1 MKILLVHNS
10 YQQPGGEDVVFR
22 AEHDLLAEAGHR
34 VSVYVRSN
42 HEISGY
48 NPLRKASLAPRTV
61 WAWDTLK
68 EMRQIV
74 AGERP
79 DVVHFHNTFPLISP
93 SAYFACREAGVPVVQ
108 TLHNPRLLCPA
119 ATLHRNGAVCQDCTL
134 TKTFWPS
141 VLHGCYRQS
150 RIETGVVATM
160 LTVHHKLKTWQK
172 LVNCYIA
179 STDFFA
185 GKFAEA
191 GLPSGKIR
199 VKPHFVPRSYKASGS
214 SGQYALFVG
223 RLAAEK
229 GVPAMLKAWERI
241 PYIPLK
247 IRGEGPLSLDI
258 RARAIERSLPIGL
271 LPRLPQDELIRLF
284 QGARF
289 LVWPSEGLYETFG
302 MVAIEAFACGVP
314 VIASNA
320 GAMAEIVCDHCTG
333 LHFRSGDPQDLAA
346 KVEWAWNHPAEME
359 AMGRIARAEY
369 EAKFTPERNYEMLLN
384 IYEFAMNG
392 TRPKRGQSL
401 LDTLGTPAY
410 AESHSD

>member
-48 NPLRKASLAPRTV
+48 NFFQKASLGPRVV
-61 WAWDTLK
+61 WAWDSLQ
-68 EMRQIV
+68 EIRQII

-79 DVVHFHNTFPLISP
+79 DVAHFHNTFPLVSP

-108 TLHNPRLLCPA
+108 TLHNPRLFCPA
-119 ATLHRNGAVCQDCTL
+119 ATFHRNGTVCQDCTAM
-134 TKTFWPS
+134 KTFLPA

-150 RIETGVVATM
+150 RVETGVVATM
-160 LTVHHKLKTWQK
+160 LALHHKLKTWQK

-179 STDFFA
+179 STRFFA
-185 GKFAEA
+185 DKFAEA
-191 GLPSGKIR
+191 GLPVDRIH
-199 VKPHFVPRSYKASGS
+199 VKPHFVPRDYRASVPTGE
-214 SGQYALFVG
+214 YALFVG
-223 RLAAEK
+223 RLAPEK
-229 GVPAMLKAWERI
+229 GVPTMLKAWERLTS
-241 PYIPLK
+241 IPLK
-247 IRGEGPLSLDI
+247 IRGDGPLSFHI
-258 RARAIERSLPIGL
+258 RSRTIERSLPIEL
-271 LPRLPQDELIRLF
+271 LPRLPQGELIRLF

-302 MVAIEAFACGVP
+302 LVAIEAFACGVP

-320 GAMAEIVCDHCTG
+320 GAMAEIVHDRYTG

-346 KVEWAWNHPAEME
+346 KVEWAWNHSTEME
-359 AMGRIARAEY
+359 AMRCAARAEY
-369 EAKFTPERNYEMLLN
+369 ETKYTPERNYEMLLR
-384 IYEFAMNG
+384 IYEFAING
-392 TRPKRGQSL
+392 TKPTHDDLLFDEQS
-401 LDTLGTPAY
+401 TPVY
-410 AESHSD
+410 AESHSK

>member
-22 AEHDLLAEAGHR
+22 AEYDLLAEAGHH

-42 HEISGY
+42 HEISDY
-48 NPLRKASLAPRTV
+48 NPLQKASLAPRTV

-68 EMRQIV
+68 AMRQII

-108 TLHNPRLLCPA
+108 TLHNPRLLCPT
-119 ATLHRNGAVCQDCTL
+119 ATLHRNGTVCQDCTM
-134 TKTFWPS
+134 TKTFWPA

-150 RIETGVVATM
+150 RVETGVVATM
-160 LTVHHKLKTWQK
+160 LTVHQKLKTWQK

-179 STDFFA
+179 STRFFA
-185 GKFAEA
+185 DKFTEA
-191 GLPSGKIR
+191 GLPTDKIH
-199 VKPHFVPRSYKASGS
+199 VKPHFVPRGYKASGS
-214 SGQYALFVG
+214 IRQYALFVG
-223 RLAAEK
+223 RLAPEK
-229 GVPAMLKAWERI
+229 GVPTLLTAWARI
-241 PYIPLK
+241 PRIPLK
-247 IRGEGPLSLDI
+247 IRGDGPLYPYI
-258 RARAIERSLPIGL
+258 RARTIERSLPIEL
-271 LPRLPQDELIRLF
+271 LSRLPQGKLIRLF
-284 QGARF
+284 QSARF

-320 GAMAEIVCDHCTG
+320 GAMAEIVRDHCTG

-346 KVEWAWNHPAEME
+346 KVEWAWNHSGEME
-359 AMGRIARAEY
+359 AMGRAARAEY
-369 EAKFTPERNYEMLLN
+369 EAKYTPERNREMLLS
-384 IYEFAMNG
+384 IYEFAINGKKSTRYEPSFGNPG
-392 TRPKRGQSL
+392 TR
-401 LDTLGTPAY
+401 AY
-410 AESHSD
+410 AESHSG